1 MTLQL
6 DNEPATSVSLP
17 TVRVKDAGSFPL
29 LKQ

>member
-6 DNEPATSVSLP
+6 DNEAASLSLP
-17 TVRVKDAGSFPL
+17 TISVKDAGSFPL